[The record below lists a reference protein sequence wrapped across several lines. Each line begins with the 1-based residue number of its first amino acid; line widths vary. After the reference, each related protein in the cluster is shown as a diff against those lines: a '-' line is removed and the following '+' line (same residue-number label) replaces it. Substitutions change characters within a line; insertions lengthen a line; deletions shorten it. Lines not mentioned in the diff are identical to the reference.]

1 MSQSFSVNKFLSFN
15 DYKVMEGKGRMT
27 KIQADKKTLP
37 RMKDSIKPK
46 K

>member
-27 KIQADKKTLP
+27 KIQADKKALP